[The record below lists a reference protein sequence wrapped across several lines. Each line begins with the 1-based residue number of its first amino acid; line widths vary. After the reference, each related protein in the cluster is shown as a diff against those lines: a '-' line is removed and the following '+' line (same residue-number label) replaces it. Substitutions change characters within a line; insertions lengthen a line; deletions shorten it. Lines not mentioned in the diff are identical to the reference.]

1 MQKSIVVKKNIC
13 KKFTLIITITIYILI
28 HLAMTDILWT
38 LQGFFAAHAFSEL
51 AAVLAVVLAIT
62 ALMRALKQPLII
74 WYIIAGI
81 LMSPSILNLIQHTD
95 SVQMFAHIGVAFL
108 LFMVGLWL
116 NPAVVKDLGKASL
129 VVWVWQV
136 VFTTAIGM
144 GISLL
149 LGFDWVVSIY
159 IAISLAFSSTIIIV
173 KLLSDKWVMDELYW
187 KISIGML
194 IVQDIIAM
202 VILMVLAS
210 LPVDGA
216 LVNRWSFSAVL
227 LAKMA
232 VVGIVVYILT
242 KYILPRIM
250 WYIAKSSEFLLLF
263 SIGRCLLFAAGLEAF
278 GFSLEIGALLSW
290 LTLATLPYRF
300 EISSRMK
307 PLRDFFIVLFFV
319 FLWSQLQFSDVSV
332 YIVPIIIF
340 SIFVLVGNPFIVMV
354 LMGWMGYKRKNSMMV
369 WFTVAQISEFS
380 FILMWLALA
389 IWHIT
394 NIDIVS
400 MVTIVGL
407 ITIAWSSYYFTY
419 SDQIYTKVGKYLKI
433 FERKEPLAETHFSI
447 KAQDY
452 DVIVFGNHRTGE
464 GILNSLQRDGKRFL
478 IVDYDPRVIRE
489 LEAKD
494 IPCMYWDASDIE
506 TLEEL
511 SLHKAKMIVSTI
523 HDYEANALIL
533 QYANKAENDII
544 TILSANR
551 VKEAEVLY
559 TAGAHYVL
567 VPHIIGW
574 HHTAMMIEEYAYDA
588 SKYEKHRIDFFG

>member
-1 MQKSIVVKKNIC
+1 MCTEGVFVENYLLYLWFIFWQIIDMGELLSI
-13 KKFTLIITITIYILI
+13 
-28 HLAMTDILWT
+28 
-38 LQGFFAAHAFSEL
+38 LQGFFVWHPFAEL
-51 AAVLAVVLAIT
+51 AAVLTVVVAIT
-62 ALMRALKQPLII
+62 ALMRVLKQPLII
-74 WYIIAGI
+74 GYIIAGI
-81 LMSPSILNLIQHTD
+81 LMSPNILNLIQHTE
-95 SVQMFAHIGVAFL
+95 SVKMFAHIGVAFL
-108 LFMVGLWL
+108 LFMVWLGL
-116 NPAVVKDLGKASL
+116 NPAVVKDLWKASL

-144 GISLL
+144 GIALL
-149 LGFDWVVSIY
+149 LGFDIVTSIY
-159 IAISLAFSSTIIIV
+159 VAIALAFSSTIIIV
-173 KLLSDKWVMDELYW
+173 KLLSDKWVLDELYG

-210 LPVDGA
+210 LPVDGSI
-216 LVNRWSFSAVL
+216 VNRWSFSAL
-227 LAKMA
+227 LLGKMA
-232 VVGIVVYILT
+232 VVGLVAYGLT
-242 KYILPRIM
+242 TYVLPRIM
-250 WYIAKSSEFLLLF
+250 WYIAKSQEFLLLF

-278 GFSLEIGALLSW
+278 GFSLEIGALLAW

-319 FLWSQLQFSDVSV
+319 FLGSQLQFSDVSV
-332 YIVPIIIF
+332 YIVPIIVF
-340 SIFVLVGNPFIVMV
+340 SLFVLVGNPFIVMV
-354 LMGWMGYKRKNSMMV
+354 LMGWMGYKRKNGMMV

-380 FILMWLALA
+380 FILMWLALT

-394 NIDIVS
+394 NVDIVS

-419 SDQIYTKVGKYLKI
+419 SDQIYAKIGKYLKI
-433 FERKEPLAETHFSI
+433 FEKKQALSETHFSP
-447 KAQDY
+447 KAEDY

-464 GILNSLQRDGKRFL
+464 GILNSFQRDEKRFL

-494 IPCMYWDASDIE
+494 IPCMYGDASDIE

-533 QYANKAENDII
+533 QYANKTENNII
-544 TILSANR
+544 TILSANK
-551 VKEAEVLY
+551 VDEAEVLY